1 MANAATWRMKAA
13 LVLALAPVVATLP
26 TSPVLS
32 DAAYPSRAIK
42 VIVPIPPGAAAD
54 ILPRIVSE
62 KLAALW
68 RHAVV
73 IENRPGAN
81 SNLGAEAAA
90 QAAPDGY
97 TLLATPP
104 PPLMVNQKLFAKVGF
119 DPQAFVP
126 VTILATITNVLV
138 AAPNLPF
145 STLPEMIAYA
155 RAHPGALRYA
165 SAGVGSSP
173 HLAMEWLADRA
184 GVRMTHVPYNGLAR
198 ALSDVAA
205 GHVDM
210 MFNNT
215 FNVLPLLKDG
225 KLKALG
231 VTSAERFSELPDL
244 PAIAEQYPG
253 FVVTAWF
260 AVVAPPGTPAPIAEK
275 LSGTISDILRE
286 PDVSQRFRKFL
297 AEPVGGNPGET
308 AAFLERERER
318 WARML
323 EAAALEAR

>member
-1 MANAATWRMKAA
+1 MANVVSREMKAG
-13 LVLALAPVVATLP
+13 LVLAVASVVAALAINP
-26 TSPVLS
+26 ALA

-42 VIVPIPPGAAAD
+42 IIVPIPPGAAAD

-62 KLAALW
+62 KLAARW
-68 RHAVV
+68 GQPVV

-90 QAAPDGY
+90 QAVADGY

-104 PPLMVNQKLFAKVGF
+104 PPLMVNEKLYAKLGF

-138 AAPNLPF
+138 ATPQLPF
-145 STLPEMIAYA
+145 SSLQDMIAYA
-155 RAHPGALRYA
+155 RANPGALRYA

-184 GVRMTHVPYNGLAR
+184 GVRMTHVPYNGLAQ
-198 ALSDVAA
+198 AVSDVTA

-215 FNVLPLLKDG
+215 FNVLPLIKDG

-231 VTSAERFSELPDL
+231 VDSAQRSAELPDL

-260 AVVAPPGTPAPIAEK
+260 AVMAPPGTPAVIADK
-275 LSGTISDILRE
+275 LSDAISDILRE
-286 PDVSQRFRKFL
+286 PEVSQRFRKFL
-297 AEPVGGNPGET
+297 AEPVGSKPGVT
-308 AAFLERERER
+308 AAFIERERER

-323 EAAALEAR
+323 DAAAIKPR